1 MPRSITDTHWLW
13 LRKYENMIF
22 TSVEENKQKT
32 LPSLSQKMVPKE
44 QHFQRTQYNS
54 GGEKKKWGWEGVDGC
69 KKSTKCFKGAESRN
83 SAKLGNYKMP
93 VKLRET

>member
-1 MPRSITDTHWLW
+1 
-13 LRKYENMIF
+13 MIF

-54 GGEKKKWGWEGVDGC
+54 GGEKKNGGGRGLTVAKNRQNALNLPR
-69 KKSTKCFKGAESRN
+69 KRSKQNSMKSSLF
-83 SAKLGNYKMP
+83 
-93 VKLRET
+93 KLRII